1 MHSFCLCRS
10 LATRVRGRAT
20 APFVRVLPTLTV
32 FALLL
37 AVGCAPKKAP
47 GGAGGGPPGGM
58 PPMPV
63 ETATITRQVV
73 ADKFEAVG
81 TIEAAEEI
89 TVVSEI
95 DATVIKLPFREGEPV
110 RQGALLVQ
118 LDDAQYRASRGRAE
132 ALRDQAKGQFERV
145 QSLVDKGASTKQQ
158 WDDASAALKVAQA
171 NLDLADDQLK
181 KTRIVAPFSGVVG
194 ARQIS
199 PGAYLRSGTP
209 VTTLAKLDEV
219 KVKFSAPERYLADL
233 QRGAVVTVSTT
244 AFPGY
249 PLTGTIDVIEPVLD
263 PVTRSATV
271 TARLRNPEMKFRSG
285 LSADVAVVLSSRP
298 AALAIPSEAIFVEGD
313 LFLTYVVGDSGVV
326 SRSSLK
332 LGTRLPEMVEVLE
345 GLKEGDVVVTAG
357 HQKIYPGAKV
367 MPIGAGGPPG
377 GGPGGAGGPAG
388 AGSGGA
394 GAPAAGAP
402 AGDSTAAPAAGG
414 H

>member
-1 MHSFCLCRS
+1 MMRFDALRRS
-10 LATRVRGRAT
+10 RAVRGG
-20 APFVRVLPTLTV
+20 APRPTPLSRLL
-32 FALLL
+32 ALVVASGLCL

-47 GGAGGGPPGGM
+47 EGGGGGGAPGGM

-73 ADKFEAVG
+73 ADKFDAVG
-81 TIEAAEEI
+81 TIAAAEEI

-95 DATVIKLPFREGEPV
+95 DATVLKLPFREGEPV

-118 LDDAQYRASRGRAE
+118 LDDAQYRAARGRAE
-132 ALRDQAKGQFERV
+132 ALRDQAKTNFERM
-145 QSLVDKGASTKQQ
+145 QSLMDKGAAAKQQ

-181 KTRIVAPFSGVVG
+181 KTRIVAPFSGVLG

-209 VTTLAKLDEV
+209 VTTLAQLDEV
-219 KVKFSAPERYLADL
+219 KVNFAAPERFLGDL
-233 QRGAVVTVSTT
+233 QRGAEVTVSTT
-244 AFPGY
+244 AYPGEK
-249 PLTGTIDVIEPVLD
+249 LAGKIDVIEPVLD
-263 PVTRSATV
+263 PVTRSARV
-271 TARLRNPEMKFRSG
+271 TARLKNPDGKLRSG
-285 LSADVAVVLSSRP
+285 LSADVSVVLSSRP
-298 AALAIPSEAIFVEGD
+298 AALAIPSEAVFVEGD
-313 LFLTYVVGDSGVV
+313 QFLTYVVGEGGVV
-326 SRSSLK
+326 SRASLK
-332 LGTRLPEMVEVLE
+332 LGTRLAEMVEVLD

-367 MPIGAGGPPG
+367 APM
-377 GGPGGAGGPAG
+377 GAGGPAG
-388 AGSGGA
+388 GAPGGA
-394 GAPAAGAP
+394 APGGDTPANGKP

>member
-1 MHSFCLCRS
+1 MRSFCLCRS
-10 LATRVRGRAT
+10 LASRVRGRST
-20 APFVRVLPTLTV
+20 APFVRVLTTLTA

-37 AVGCAPKKAP
+37 AVGCAPKKTP

-132 ALRDQAKGQFERV
+132 ALRDQAKGNFERV
-145 QSLVDKGASTKQQ
+145 QSLVDKGAAARQQ
-158 WDDASAALKVAQA
+158 WDDVSAALKVAQA

-271 TARLRNPEMKFRSG
+271 TARLKNPEMKFRSG

-326 SRSSLK
+326 SRASLK

-377 GGPGGAGGPAG
+377 GGPGGAGPA
-388 AGSGGA
+388 GA
-394 GAPAAGAP
+394 GAPAAGTP